1 MNLLKIYATGRD
13 GSFSFLFKDR
23 FVMKTTTKKRKRN
36 DRFVNYENDDEKR
49 NDRFLMEI
57 VLKNGCFQNDR

>member
-1 MNLLKIYATGRD
+1 
-13 GSFSFLFKDR
+13 
-23 FVMKTTTKKRKRN
+23 MKTTTKKQKRN
-36 DRFVNYENDDEKR
+36 DRFVNYENDDEKQ